1 MWNVFQES
9 VFENMIYSSP
19 TPHNK
24 DERQKKLSKVMS
36 AKFSAGIIEE
46 EENKIINKYF
56 KMFYEQIVKTC
67 IKNVQNSTEI
77 KIHVLKS

>member
-1 MWNVFQES
+1 
-9 VFENMIYSSP
+9 
-19 TPHNK
+19 
-24 DERQKKLSKVMS
+24 MS
-36 AKFSAGIIEE
+36 AKFSAGIIGE